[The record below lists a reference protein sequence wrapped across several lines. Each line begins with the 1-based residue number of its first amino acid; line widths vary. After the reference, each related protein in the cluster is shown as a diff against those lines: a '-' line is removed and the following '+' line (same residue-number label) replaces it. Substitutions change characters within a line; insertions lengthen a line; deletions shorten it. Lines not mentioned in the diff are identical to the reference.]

1 MGLSAFGFDFNGSE
15 FLLLPEELS
24 KMALSAARPLITVY
38 SEKNERTDAPVCLPA
53 VFKAPIRPDIV
64 SFIHHEIAK
73 NHRQAYC
80 VNRDAGHQTS
90 AESWGTGRAVARIPR
105 VRGGGTHRSGQ
116 GAFGNMCRGGHMFA
130 PTKTWRRWHR
140 KVSLA
145 QKRYAMCSAIA
156 ATGVPALVMAK
167 GHQIQETPEIP
178 LVVSDKIQGYS
189 KTKEAV
195 IFLHRIKAWAD
206 INKVYKSKRMRAG
219 KGKMRNRRRIQ
230 KLGPLIVYGQDQG
243 LTHAFRNI
251 PGVDTINVERLNL
264 LKLAPGGHVGRFC
277 IWTESAFKKLD
288 ALYGTWR
295 KTSTEKNK
303 WSLPQPKMA
312 VTDLSKL
319 LKGEEIQ
326 KVLRAPNRKVNKAV
340 VKTNPLKNV
349 RAMLQ
354 LNPYAAVL
362 KKNAELVS
370 AKRLS
375 NKAADAAK
383 KAGKKPA
390 ADPMAKR
397 RAAVMKKSGKGKMK
411 K

>member
-1 MGLSAFGFDFNGSE
+1 M
-15 FLLLPEELS
+15 
-24 KMALSAARPLITVY
+24 
-38 SEKNERTDAPVCLPA
+38 
-53 VFKAPIRPDIV
+53 
-64 SFIHHEIAK
+64 
-73 NHRQAYC
+73 
-80 VNRDAGHQTS
+80 
-90 AESWGTGRAVARIPR
+90 
-105 VRGGGTHRSGQ
+105 
-116 GAFGNMCRGGHMFA
+116 
-130 PTKTWRRWHR
+130 
-140 KVSLA
+140 
-145 QKRYAMCSAIA
+145 
-156 ATGVPALVMAK
+156 
-167 GHQIQETPEIP
+167 
-178 LVVSDKIQGYS
+178 
-189 KTKEAV
+189 

-230 KLGPLIVYGQDQG
+230 KLGPLVVYDQDQG

-295 KTSTEKNK
+295 KPSSEKND
-303 WSLPQPKMA
+303 WNLPQPKMA

-319 LKGEEIQ
+319 LKSEEIQ
-326 KVLRAPNRKVNKAV
+326 KVLRAPNRKITKAV
-340 VKTNPLKNV
+340 AKTNPLKNV

-370 AKRLS
+370 AKRIAV
-375 NKAADAAK
+375 KAADAAK

-397 RAAVMKKSGKGKMK
+397 KAAVMKKSGKGKMK

>member
-1 MGLSAFGFDFNGSE
+1 MG
-15 FLLLPEELS
+15 
-24 KMALSAARPLITVY
+24 
-38 SEKNERTDAPVCLPA
+38 
-53 VFKAPIRPDIV
+53 
-64 SFIHHEIAK
+64 
-73 NHRQAYC
+73 
-80 VNRDAGHQTS
+80 
-90 AESWGTGRAVARIPR
+90 
-105 VRGGGTHRSGQ
+105 RGGGTHRSGQ
-116 GAFGNMCRGGHMFA
+116 GAFGNMCRGGRMFA

-140 KVSLA
+140 KVNVA

-167 GHQIQETPEIP
+167 GHQIMETPECP
-178 LVVSDKIQGYS
+178 LVVSDKIQAYN

-195 IFLHRIKAWAD
+195 IFLHRIKAWSD

-230 KLGPLIVYGQDQG
+230 KLGPLIVYDQDQG

-295 KTSTEKNK
+295 KPSSEKNT
-303 WSLPQPKMA
+303 WNLPQPKTA

-319 LKGEEIQ
+319 LKSEEIQ
-326 KVLRAPNRKVNKAV
+326 KVLRAPNRKVTKAV

-349 RAMLQ
+349 RTMLQ
-354 LNPYAAVL
+354 LNPYAAVQ
-362 KKNAELVS
+362 KKQAELGLAAKMAKKEAAKAKAAGQKAPVDKL
-370 AKRLS
+370 AKR
-375 NKAADAAK
+375 A
-383 KAGKKPA
+383 
-390 ADPMAKR
+390 
-397 RAAVMKKSGKGKMK
+397 AAVMKKSGKGKMK